1 MSLSASELRDHLREL
16 HHSRHSRVSA
26 SERTAARRDRRM
38 LEPEERAIILQK
50 TASRCHLCGGR
61 IGERESWQ
69 ADHVLAN
76 SAGGAHVVENFLPA
90 HALCNNYRW
99 DYQPEEFQL
108 ILKLGVWVRT
118 KIEGGGRLGVRL
130 ATAFAAYE
138 TRRQRRRVSPAK
150 GGAGRPT
157 RS

>member
-1 MSLSASELRDHLREL
+1 MSLSASELCDHLREL
-16 HHSRHSRVSA
+16 RQTRHSRVSA
-26 SERTAARRDRRM
+26 PERKAARRARRM
-38 LEPEERAIILQK
+38 LEPDERATILQK
-50 TASRCHLCGGR
+50 TASRCHLCGGT
-61 IGERESWQ
+61 IAQGESWQ

-76 SAGGAHVVENFLPA
+76 SAGGAHLVENFLPA

-118 KIEGGGRLGVRL
+118 KIERGGPRGEL
-130 ATAFAAYE
+130 AIAFAAYE
-138 TRRQRRRVSPAK
+138 KRRERRRVLPAK

-157 RS
+157 KG